1 LPAQKKKAVLNYS
14 HINPNL
20 SAKTNTMKT
29 QLLFLASLLLA
40 FDTLAQTD
48 FPSAETQIKSAV
60 LAAPADKRDGA
71 TVYGYDKSKGFM
83 LLRKGSNELICLADD
98 PSQNGFNV
106 SCYHKD
112 LEPFMERGRALK
124 KEGKSPKDVFDMREA
139 EAKSGKLAMPK
150 QPSTLFVY
158 SAPEEAYNRSTGD
171 VKEGYLRYV
180 VYIPYATS
188 ESTGLPLK
196 AESPGMPWIM
206 HPGTHGAHI
215 MISPPRN

>member
-1 LPAQKKKAVLNYS
+1 
-14 HINPNL
+14 
-20 SAKTNTMKT
+20 MKT
-29 QLLFLASLLLA
+29 TLIILFFSLVT
-40 FDTLAQTD
+40 FSSLAQAT
-48 FPSAETQIKSAV
+48 FPSAEAQIKSAV
-60 LAAPADKRDGA
+60 LAAPADKREGA
-71 TVYGYDKSKGFM
+71 TVYGYDQSKGFV

-98 PSQNGFNV
+98 PNQNGFTA

-112 LEPFMERGRALK
+112 LEPFMERGRTLK
-124 KEGKSPKDVFDMREA
+124 KEGKSTKDIFDMREA
-139 EAKSGKLAMPK
+139 ETKSGKLAMPK

-158 SAPEEAYNRSTGD
+158 SAPEEAYNRSTGE

-196 AESPGMPWIM
+196 AESPGAPWIM

-215 MISPPRN
+215 MINPPKK